1 MAVGAVALLA
11 GGCGDGDPSPTV
23 HRSPQDRPA
32 LLDQSGAELSLVN
45 RDRLLAGTRWQSRA
59 DSIGTWPL
67 DTRDRAQL
75 PSLRQCAHGAEIGWA
90 FRAAHPLGHAET
102 DIRAGRHGGMAI
114 VEIFAPLQSLGRHAI
129 EQGMSDGVTRC
140 ASGHRRLTQPLAGR
154 WHEIILNGRP
164 AAWRLCRAAG
174 AWHALLYQAD
184 ARGTSRRDVAEL
196 VNLIRSRIDSSCAV

>member
-1 MAVGAVALLA
+1 MAAGAVALLA
-11 GGCGDGDPSPTV
+11 GGCGDGDRSPAV

-32 LLDQSGAELSLVN
+32 LIDQSGAELSLVN

-67 DTRDRAQL
+67 DDRDRAQL

-90 FRAAHPLGHAET
+90 FREAHPLGHAET
-102 DIRAGRHGGMAI
+102 DVRAGRHGGVAI
-114 VEIFAPLQSLGRHAI
+114 VAPLPSFGRHAI

-140 ASGHRRLTQPLAGR
+140 ASGHRRLTQPLVGR
-154 WHEIILNGRP
+154 WHETTLNDQP
-164 AAWRLCRAAG
+164 AAWRVCRAAG
-174 AWHALLYQAD
+174 AWHALLYQAE

-196 VNLIRSRIDSSCAV
+196 VTLIRSRIDSSCAV